1 MPMPCSSTAKSS
13 RKPVWPARNLTESE
27 AVQYQIYPSPGSN
40 KKDIPFLVVV
50 QNNHISSK
58 TGASVVIPLR
68 ANTHSVEVMNP
79 LVEVPGQGSF
89 VLSADEIFA
98 IENVRLRNP
107 VGSLSMEDRL
117 KIKPAIDLVIGD
129 F

>member
-1 MPMPCSSTAKSS
+1 M
-13 RKPVWPARNLTESE
+13 
-27 AVQYQIYPSPGSN
+27 QYQIYPSPGSN
-40 KKDIPFLVVV
+40 QKDIPFLVVV
-50 QNNHISSK
+50 QNNHISSR
-58 TGASVVIPLR
+58 TGASVAIPLR
-68 ANTHSVEVMNP
+68 ANVQPIEVMNP
-79 LVEVPGQGSF
+79 LVEVPGYGAL

-98 IENVRLRNP
+98 IDNARLRHP

>member
-1 MPMPCSSTAKSS
+1 MARRL
-13 RKPVWPARNLTESE
+13 RKRGWPALNLTGSKS
-27 AVQYQIYPSPGSN
+27 VQYQIYPSPGSN
-40 KKDIPFLVVV
+40 SKDIPFLVVV
-50 QNNHISSK
+50 QNNHISSR

-68 ANTHSVEVMNP
+68 ANVSPIEVMNP
-79 LVEVPGQGSF
+79 LVDVPGHASL
-89 VLSADEIFA
+89 VLSADEIFT
-98 IENVRLRNP
+98 IDNVRLRNP

>member
-1 MPMPCSSTAKSS
+1 
-13 RKPVWPARNLTESE
+13 
-27 AVQYQIYPSPGSN
+27 VQYQIYPSPGSN

-50 QNNHISSK
+50 QNNHISK
-58 TGASVVIPLR
+58 RTGAAVVIPLR
-68 ANTHSVEVMNP
+68 TNIKPIEVMNP
-79 LVEVPGQGSF
+79 LVDVPGHGPL

-98 IENVRLRNP
+98 IDTARLRNP
-107 VGSLSMEDRL
+107 VGSLGVEDRL

>member
-1 MPMPCSSTAKSS
+1 M
-13 RKPVWPARNLTESE
+13 
-27 AVQYQIYPSPGSN
+27 QYQIYPSPGSN

-50 QNNHISSK
+50 QNKHISSR

-68 ANTHSVEVMNP
+68 ANVPPIEVMNP
-79 LVEVPGQGSF
+79 LVEVPGYGTL

-98 IENVRLRNP
+98 IDNARLRNP
-107 VGSLSMEDRL
+107 VGSLSLEDRL

>member
-1 MPMPCSSTAKSS
+1 M
-13 RKPVWPARNLTESE
+13 
-27 AVQYQIYPSPGSN
+27 QYQIFANPGTN
-40 KKDIPFLVVV
+40 RKDIPFLVVV
-50 QNNHISSK
+50 QNNHISSR

-68 ANTHSVEVMNP
+68 ANGQAIETMNP
-79 LVEVPGQGSF
+79 LVDVPGYGGLI
-89 VLSADEIFA
+89 LSADEIFT
-98 IENVRLRNP
+98 IDNVRLRNP

>member
-1 MPMPCSSTAKSS
+1 M
-13 RKPVWPARNLTESE
+13 
-27 AVQYQIYPSPGSN
+27 QYRIFPSPGAN
-40 KKDIPFLVVV
+40 RKDIPFLLVV
-50 QNNHISSK
+50 QNNHISSR

-68 ANTHSVEVMNP
+68 ANVSPIEVMNP
-79 LVEVPGQGSF
+79 LIEVPGYGAL

-98 IENVRLRNP
+98 IDNARLRNP

>member
-1 MPMPCSSTAKSS
+1 MARQL
-13 RKPVWPARNLTESE
+13 RKRGWPALNLTGSKS
-27 AVQYQIYPSPGSN
+27 VQYQIYPSPGSN
-40 KKDIPFLVVV
+40 SKDIPFLVVV
-50 QNNHISSK
+50 QNNHISSR

-68 ANTHSVEVMNP
+68 ANVSPIEVMNP
-79 LVEVPGQGSF
+79 LVDVPGHASL
-89 VLSADEIFA
+89 VLSADEIFT
-98 IENVRLRNP
+98 IDNVRLHNP

>member
-1 MPMPCSSTAKSS
+1 M
-13 RKPVWPARNLTESE
+13 
-27 AVQYQIYPSPGSN
+27 QYAIYPNPGGN
-40 KKDIPFLVVV
+40 KKDIPFLVAV

-68 ANTHSVEVMNP
+68 ANVPSIEIMNP
-79 LVEVPGQGSF
+79 LVDVPGYGSV
-89 VLSADEIFA
+89 VLSADEIFT
-98 IENVRLRNP
+98 IDNLRLRNP
-107 VGSLSMEDRL
+107 VGSLGVEDRL

>member
-1 MPMPCSSTAKSS
+1 MLS
-13 RKPVWPARNLTESE
+13 LTGSES
-27 AVQYQIYPSPGSN
+27 VQYQIYPSPGSN
-40 KKDIPFLVVV
+40 RKDIPFLVVV
-50 QNNHISSK
+50 QNNHISSR

-68 ANTHSVEVMNP
+68 ANVQPIDVMNP
-79 LVEVPGQGSF
+79 LVDVPAHGSL
-89 VLSADEIFA
+89 VLSADEIFT
-98 IENVRLRNP
+98 IDNVRLRNP

>member
-1 MPMPCSSTAKSS
+1 
-13 RKPVWPARNLTESE
+13 
-27 AVQYQIYPSPGSN
+27 VQYQIYPSPGRN
-40 KKDIPFLVVV
+40 KTDIPFLVVV
-50 QNNHISSK
+50 QNNHISSR

-68 ANTHSVEVMNP
+68 ANVEPVEVMNP
-79 LVEVPGQGSF
+79 MVDVPGHGPL

-98 IENVRLRNP
+98 IDNARLRNP
-107 VGSLSMEDRL
+107 VGSLSMEDRS